1 MKILF
6 LPDEF
11 SELLHLQTKHTFDP
25 YTQMARVGEKLVVR
39 MALEDFTE
47 DDVVVAVA
55 KDVLV
60 IIGTHYPASF
70 CMHFSLPSDAVLK
83 DIQSTMAD
91 GSLQIEIPLKTGCKE
106 GPEKPS
112 PQEPAGDIRP

>member
-1 MKILF
+1 MMRILF

-25 YTQMARVGEKLVVR
+25 YTQVARVGEKLVVR

-55 KDVLV
+55 KDALV
-60 IIGTHYPASF
+60 IIGTRYPASF
-70 CMHFSLPSDAVLK
+70 CMHFGLPSDAEVEN
-83 DIQSTMAD
+83 IQSTMAE
-91 GSLQIEIPLKTGCKE
+91 GILQIEIPLKAGCKE

-112 PQEPAGDIRP
+112 R